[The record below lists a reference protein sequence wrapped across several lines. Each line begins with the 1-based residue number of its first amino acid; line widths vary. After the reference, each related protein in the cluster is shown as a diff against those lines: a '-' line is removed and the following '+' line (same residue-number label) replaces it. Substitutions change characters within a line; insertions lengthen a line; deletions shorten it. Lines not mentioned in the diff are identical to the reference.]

1 MKKIVAV
8 VPMKLNSQR
17 LPQKNVK
24 RFTNGK
30 HLCSYILRTLQKVPG
45 IQEIYVYCSQDHIR
59 SCLPDGIKYL
69 QRPVSLDQDDTQ
81 MNEVLRCFAEEI
93 FADVYIMTHATSPF
107 IKPGTIQ
114 KGLEAVLSGVYD
126 SAFAAEKVQ
135 GFLWMNGIPFN
146 YELDAIPRTQ
156 DMQPVY
162 KETSGFYIYE
172 RNVMIQKRQRIGER
186 PYMVE
191 TGKIEAVDIDGPEDF
206 LIADAI
212 YNFVSGR
219 LIQ

>member
-17 LPQKNVK
+17 LPQKNMK
-24 RFTNGK
+24 CFTNGGP
-30 HLCSYILRTLQKVPG
+30 LCSYILKTLQKIPV

-69 QRPVSLDQDDTQ
+69 QRSASLDRDDAQ

-93 FADVYIMTHATSPF
+93 FADVYVMTHATSPF
-107 IKPGTIQ
+107 VKPQTIQ
-114 KGLEAVLSGVYD
+114 KGLEAVLSGKYD
-126 SAFAAEKVQ
+126 SAFAAEKIQ
-135 GFLWMNGIPFN
+135 GFLWMNGMPFN
-146 YELDAIPRTQ
+146 YELNAIPRTQ

-172 RNVMIQKRQRIGER
+172 RNVMIQKGQRIGKR

-191 TGKIEAVDIDGPEDF
+191 TGKIEAVDIDELEDF
-206 LIADAI
+206 LIANAI
-212 YNFVSGR
+212 YNFESGR
-219 LIQ
+219 LI